1 MYVLACSCRYPS
13 TVSFCGQAAQL
24 HDGVRSGVLI
34 DVRLQFAVR
43 SEAHFEGR
51 LEHQRQPKL
60 PKKSPG
66 SKQDSQ
72 KSVPGIGR
80 TAHKMPGRP
89 KGKAQ
94 RGPGQPKGSP
104 GSKQDGPKGAQGAGR
119 TGQKARQK
127 TKRSSVGA
135 IWGAK
140 SRLRC
145 IFAKVRFTSA
155 LPMRQTLQNP
165 PDAPQSG
172 PETSKGRPES
182 RQDGQ
187 KGAQQV
193 RQHGLAGPKDA
204 QQARQHSLA
213 GPRGAQKARWEFREF
228 RKAGSL
234 GRFAEHLDRLCRKT

>member
-80 TAHKMPGRP
+80 TAHKVPGRP

-104 GSKQDGPKGAQGAGR
+104 GSRQDGPKGAQGAGR

-135 IWGAK
+135 LWGTK
-140 SRLRC
+140 SNFKC
-145 IFAKVRFTSA
+145 NFAKVRFTSA
-155 LPMRQTLQNP
+155 LPMRQAPRTP
-165 PDAPQSG
+165 PDALQSG

-182 RQDGQ
+182 RQDGPERRPAGQ
-187 KGAQQV
+187 AARLGRHKGRPARQAAQLGKPQS
-193 RQHGLAGPKDA
+193 A
-204 QQARQHSLA
+204 QQAR
-213 GPRGAQKARWEFREF
+213 WDFRHF
-228 RKAGSL
+228 RSFGH
-234 GRFAEHLDRLCRKT
+234 FAEHLGRLS